1 MPNFLVRLLMPKGRA
16 KCFGFTSPYHEFC
29 REQRPLLA
37 GRLPAG
43 TSLTNADREKVLGKM
58 WKALSKPGRA
68 AYKRGLKPLTASGR
82 GGLRVWAPT
91 PPTTLLAG
99 AAAVSVAVAV
109 CAPVS
114 AKRTAKTA
122 PPSPDPEDQ
131 PAPFEL
137 IRARRVG
144 PVHPAPRRAC
154 QDDYGGAHGTGAV
167 EKYITK
173 YQRFT
178 ELTPG
183 CRRACQDVQ
192 RAQAA
197 PPSPASLPPFR
208 LGPLAPLPVVPQGG
222 GGGEGGVSSSS
233 ESSEGELERGGQGEA
248 GHSEGELD
256 RMLQEQLARLRS
268 SWYHEYIEY
277 CSG

>member
-1 MPNFLVRLLMPKGRA
+1 MPNGRA
-16 KCFGFTSPYHEFC
+16 KCFRFTSPHYHEFC

-43 TSLTNADREKVLGKM
+43 TTLTNADREQVLGKM
-58 WKALSKPGRA
+58 WKALSKGKAGRA

-82 GGLRVWAPT
+82 GGLRVWAPSPSAT
-91 PPTTLLAG
+91 VLAG
-99 AAAVSVAVAV
+99 CAAAVSVAIS
-109 CAPVS
+109 VS

-144 PVHPAPRRAC
+144 PVHPAP
-154 QDDYGGAHGTGAV
+154 QIAV
-167 EKYITK
+167 V
-173 YQRFT
+173 
-178 ELTPG
+178 
-183 CRRACQDVQ
+183 RRACQDVQ
-192 RAQAA
+192 RVHAA

-222 GGGEGGVSSSS
+222 GGGGGGVSSSS

-277 CSG
+277 CSS